1 MSRSLCRAAP
11 GDARGFTL
19 VELLVTLTIV
29 ALMAVAAY
37 RALGS
42 VLDAGQKVQAE
53 VDKWN
58 RVSGFFERFERD
70 VRMAAPR
77 AVRQSD
83 AIAAAWTGRA
93 GSGGSALEFSRF
105 GNGPGDPP
113 RRVAYRLNE
122 RGEIELLMWAK
133 PDAAPGLVPVRHA
146 VLSGVTGFELRYFNA
161 VAGWV
166 DSWPGSTLD
175 APIPR
180 AVRVR
185 ISLAGN
191 EEVVRVFELRS

>member
-1 MSRSLCRAAP
+1 MSRLS

-19 VELLVTLTIV
+19 VELLVTLAILAT
-29 ALMAVAAY
+29 MTVAAY
-37 RALGS
+37 RALGT
-42 VLDAGQKVQAE
+42 VLEAGAKVQVEA
-53 VDKWN
+53 DKWS

-77 AVRQSD
+77 AARQGEV
-83 AIAAAWTGRA
+83 IAAAWTGRA
-93 GSGGSALEFSRF
+93 GGAGSALEFSRF
-105 GNGPGDPP
+105 GNGPGDAP

-122 RGEIELLMWAK
+122 RGEIELLMWAQ
-133 PDAAPGLVPVRHA
+133 PDAVPGSVPVRHA
-146 VLSGVTGFELRYFNA
+146 LLTGVTGFELRYFNA

>member
-1 MSRSLCRAAP
+1 MSRSRGGAAP
-11 GDARGFTL
+11 GGMRGFTL

-58 RVSGFFERFERD
+58 RISGFFERFERD

-77 AVRQSD
+77 TVRQGELISV
-83 AIAAAWTGRA
+83 AWSGRTG
-93 GSGGSALEFSRF
+93 GGSALEFSRF

-122 RGEIELLMWAK
+122 LGEIELLMWAK
-133 PDAAPGLVPVRHA
+133 PDAAPGMVPVRHA
-146 VLSGVTGFELRYFNA
+146 LLSGVTGFELRYFNA

-180 AVRVR
+180 AVRLR